1 MKKQLLSLGLVLL
14 ILMGSQV
21 KGQQRTCATMDKW
34 TQTVQ
39 NDPTALARRQTAEH
53 RMQAWLQNPQ
63 NAASFR
69 GGPVTIPVVVH
80 VVYKT
85 ANQNVSN
92 AQIQSQIT
100 VLNED
105 FRAMNADILPISH
118 PFGGV
123 VADCNI
129 EFCLATVDPQGNP
142 TTGITRTV
150 TAADDYAGS
159 NQDDVKFTSAGGQD
173 NWDPTRYLN
182 IWVCNLGNQLL
193 GYATFPDEL
202 TTSPDLD
209 GVVVNYTAF
218 GVGGTSIAPND
229 LGRTATHEIGHW
241 LFLYHIWGDA
251 NCGDDLVS
259 DTDLAEAEN
268 YGCPSFPSNSN
279 NSCGGGPNGE
289 MFMNYMDY
297 VDDNCMNM
305 FTVGQG
311 NRMQSS
317 ISNFRSGLLTSG
329 GCSGSVD
336 TEAPTPAATVTI
348 SPNPGSGLFQ
358 IQAQQ
363 VQGGNL
369 QVNVFNSQGQA
380 VQRHEQVQR
389 FPFQLDLSGLASD
402 LYLVQVSNGKTI
414 STHKVILQH

>member
-1 MKKQLLSLGLVLL
+1 MKHRFFLLGWLLLV
-14 ILMGSQV
+14 GASTQAHAQ
-21 KGQQRTCATMDKW
+21 GRTCASADKW
-34 TQTVQ
+34 QARAQ
-39 NDPTALARRQTAEH
+39 ADPQVLARRQAAEA
-53 RMQAWLQNPQ
+53 RLQAWQQDPAHANSL
-63 NAASFR
+63 R

-85 ANQNVSN
+85 AAQNVSN
-92 AQIQSQIT
+92 AQIQSQID

-105 FRAMNADILPISH
+105 FRALNADIIPINH

-129 EFCLATVDPQGNP
+129 EFCLASVDPQGNP
-142 TTGITRTV
+142 TSGITRTV

-159 NQDDVKFTSAGGQD
+159 NQDDVKFTSAGGHD

-209 GVVVNYTAF
+209 GVVINYTAF
-218 GVGGTSIAPND
+218 GVGGSSSSPTD

-251 NCGDDLVS
+251 TCGDDLVS
-259 DTDLAEAEN
+259 DTEQAEAEN
-268 YGCPSFPSNSN
+268 YGCPSFPSNAN
-279 NSCGGGPNGE
+279 NSCGAGANGE

-311 NRMQSS
+311 NRMHSA
-317 ISNFRSGLLTSG
+317 ISNYRSGLVSSG
-329 GCSGSVD
+329 ACNATA
-336 TEAPTPAATVTI
+336 TEAPSLAAAVHI
-348 SPNPGSGLFQ
+348 SPNPGTGRFVINSSAAMSSKLQ
-358 IQAQQ
+358 IR
-363 VQGGNL
+363 
-369 QVNVFNSQGQA
+369 VFNTLGTE
-380 VQRHEQVQR
+380 VQQHTSIHQL
-389 FPFQLDLSGLASD
+389 PYALDLSGLPAD
-402 LYLVQVSNGKTI
+402 VYLVQFHDGKTSATQRI
-414 STHKVILQH
+414 VLQH